1 MGLKT
6 IFRSLFIL
14 LVAVTYSN
22 TSIAQINRQIKN
34 GYFYVGFDA
43 NIATL
48 FSGTSVKT
56 IMGVKLGYNQKVA
69 TNVFVGP
76 QVEALFIRS
85 PINRGARISL
95 FAGPSTELEVID
107 RLDQSVKTKS
117 SYLSTKL
124 SWVFPL
130 NPQTS
135 DYVYMDCI
143 SLSTSYNSDDFLGFN
158 KTSISLNLDFQK
170 YDIGFYGGFN
180 RMVNIS
186 TGSMTTF

>member
-1 MGLKT
+1 MGLKST
-6 IFRSLFIL
+6 FRTLFIL
-14 LVAVTYSN
+14 LVVFTFSN
-22 TSIAQINRQIKN
+22 PSFAQINRQIKN

-76 QVEALFIRS
+76 QIQALFVKS
-85 PINRGARISL
+85 PADRGARISL
-95 FAGPSTELEVID
+95 FAGPSSELEVID
-107 RLDQSVKTKS
+107 RLDQSIQKKS

-130 NPQTS
+130 NPKTS

-143 SLSTSYNSDDFLGFN
+143 SLSTSFNSDDFLGFN
-158 KTSISLNLDFQK
+158 KTSINLNLDFQR
-170 YDIGFYGGFN
+170 YDIGFYSGFS

>member
-1 MGLKT
+1 MGLKST
-6 IFRSLFIL
+6 FRILFIL
-14 LVAVTYSN
+14 LNVFTFSN
-22 TSIAQINRQIKN
+22 TSFAQINRQIKN
-34 GYFYVGFDA
+34 GYFYAGFDA

-48 FSGTSVKT
+48 FSGTSIKT

-69 TNVFVGP
+69 TNLFVGP

-85 PINRGARISL
+85 PKNKGARISL
-95 FAGPSTELEVID
+95 FAGPSTELEIID
-107 RLDQSVKTKS
+107 RLNQSAKTKS

-124 SWVFPL
+124 GWVFPL

-135 DYVYMDCI
+135 EYVYKDCI
-143 SLSTSYNSDDFLGFN
+143 TLSTSYNSDDFLGFN

-170 YDIGFYGGFN
+170 YDIGFYSGFN

-186 TGSMTTF
+186 TGSTTTF